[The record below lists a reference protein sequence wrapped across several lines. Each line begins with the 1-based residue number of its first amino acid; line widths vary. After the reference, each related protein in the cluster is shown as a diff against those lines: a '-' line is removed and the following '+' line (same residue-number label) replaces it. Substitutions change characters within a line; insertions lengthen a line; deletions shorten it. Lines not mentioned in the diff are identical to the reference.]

1 MCSES
6 IEMGEPVAEV
16 PSATS
21 VGLIAEGSYA
31 AFGSEG
37 TVKVSYGA
45 RSYAVHAGESFY
57 FKAGKKHAIE
67 TSGTRD
73 AILIWVSTP
82 PSF

>member
-21 VGLIAEGSYA
+21 FGVIADGSYA

-37 TVKVSYGA
+37 MVKVSCSEAIGFSDVSMTEAIFSDAAPPCSLSA
-45 RSYAVHAGESFY
+45 R
-57 FKAGKKHAIE
+57 IE
-67 TSGTRD
+67 VMR
-73 AILIWVSTP
+73 
-82 PSF
+82 

>member
-37 TVKVSYGA
+37 TVKVSC
-45 RSYAVHAGESFY
+45 SE
-57 FKAGKKHAIE
+57 AIGFP
-67 TSGTRD
+67 TS
-73 AILIWVSTP
+73 A
-82 PSF
+82 